1 MVEFAFVEIDKP
13 VSEVGASA
21 RSELD
26 INPTFLD
33 RVIDLLLFREELI
46 KLRRLLTGQLPR
58 GAGEHL
64 HLEPDILL
72 FLLLSILNELLLLG
86 LLLFLLLL
94 FFLNLLLGAME
105 LDPGPELRVVL
116 DLEPLLLQIL
126 GDGL

>member
-21 RSELD
+21 RSEFDL
-26 INPTFLD
+26 NSAFLD

-46 KLRRLLTGQLPR
+46 KLRRLLTGQLPH
-58 GAGEHL
+58 GTGEHL
-64 HLEPDILL
+64 HLQPDILL
-72 FLLLSILNELLLLG
+72 LLISILNELLLLG

-94 FFLNLLLGAME
+94 LFLDLFLNPME
-105 LDPGPELRVVL
+105 LDPGSKLRVVL

>member
-26 INPTFLD
+26 INPCFLD
-33 RVIDLLLFREELI
+33 RVTDLLLFGEELI

-64 HLEPDILL
+64 HLQPDILL

-86 LLLFLLLL
+86 LLFLLLL
-94 FFLNLLLGAME
+94 LFLDLLLGAME

-116 DLEPLLLQIL
+116 DLEPFLLQIL